1 MGHGLQGQCSR
12 HLWQPIRSTNR
23 GLAGVENLGCA
34 DVENL
39 GGAHVRNLGGA
50 HVRNLGGADVRRGV
64 VARNVRNLGTAYVKN
79 LGMSEISGGRCQK
92 SRGGRRQKSWDCTR
106 QKSWDRMRQKS
117 RGCICKN
124 LGVAHAKISRVHMQ
138 KSLEHAESGAA
149 RMSKNGPGKC
159 GNLAGYSKRVHQGL
173 DWQCAA
179 AFCIE
184 RCSRLGAGR
193 FQSRNTENA
202 DTGVGGRSACECERA
217 VPGVVIC
224 MNFFVIL

>member
-1 MGHGLQGQCSR
+1 
-12 HLWQPIRSTNR
+12 
-23 GLAGVENLGCA
+23 
-34 DVENL
+34 
-39 GGAHVRNLGGA
+39 
-50 HVRNLGGADVRRGV
+50 
-64 VARNVRNLGTAYVKN
+64 
-79 LGMSEISGGRCQK
+79 
-92 SRGGRRQKSWDCTR
+92 
-106 QKSWDRMRQKS
+106 
-117 RGCICKN
+117 
-124 LGVAHAKISRVHMQ
+124 MQ

-217 VPGVVIC
+217 VLGVIIC
-224 MNFFVIL
+224 RNFFCNFVEFSFTGDAGDGQETALPRRDRR